1 MDAKSLRSLKPEL
14 DVFLSRYLPHFGR
27 DENHAHAR
35 TIVQGLLAGGDRRNV
50 ENMAEAIEGGVV
62 RTLQK
67 FIAQGV
73 WQAGGVLAELRSQV
87 VDVLGDEDAT
97 LIIDETGFPKKGTK
111 SVGVARQ
118 YAGILGRTDNCQVG
132 VFLSYCS
139 GKGHTLCDRRLFLPE
154 AWTKDRE
161 RCAAAGVPAGVIFR
175 TKPELA
181 AEMLEQ
187 AVRTGMPCRWVTA
200 DALYGSS
207 PTFVRTVRELQKWY
221 VLDVSSEA
229 HAWTARPAM
238 RPVGQTSGVG
248 GRPTKKPKPLVKPR
262 PVTDLVS
269 EIPASAWKR
278 CTVAEGSQGPRMY
291 EFAELTVW
299 FSEEGLPTDQP
310 ERLLFKRSVG
320 QDPELKFQRSN
331 APDSVPLKKVAEIGG
346 CRWCVEQD
354 FQCGKGECG
363 LDEYETRG
371 WIGWHHHTALSLLAL
386 WFLMLQKVRLGKKTS
401 PTHRAGSPNRAPQS
415 ARSAALERTRNPPL
429 VQSPA
434 TSQRRSPTLPRRTK
448 IPLAKTS
455 AR

>member
-14 DVFLSRYLPHFGR
+14 EVFLSRYLPHFGR

-50 ENMAEAIEGGVV
+50 ENMAEAIDGGVV

-73 WQAGGVLAELRSQV
+73 WEDREVLGELRRHV
-87 VDVLGDEDAT
+87 VEVLGDEDAT
-97 LIIDETGFPKKGTK
+97 LILDETGFPKKGLK

-139 GKGHTLCDRRLFLPE
+139 ARGHTLCDRRLFLPE
-154 AWTKDRE
+154 AWTTDRA
-161 RCAAAGVPAGVIFR
+161 RCEAAGVPAGVIFR

-181 AEMLEQ
+181 AEMVAEAVQ
-187 AVRTGMPCRWVTA
+187 AGMPCRWVTA
-200 DALYGSS
+200 DALYGNS
-207 PTFVRTVRELQKWY
+207 PTFVRTLRELKKWY

-229 HAWTARPAM
+229 RVWTAPPKMRPA
-238 RPVGQTSGVG
+238 RKGARAG
-248 GRPTKKPKPLVKPR
+248 GRPTKPPKPLTKPR
-262 PVTDLVS
+262 PVSDLVA
-269 EIPASAWKR
+269 ELPASAWKR
-278 CTVAEGSQGPRMY
+278 CTVAEGSQGPRIY

-299 FSEEGLPTDQP
+299 FSEEGLPAAAP

-320 QDPELKFQRSN
+320 QDAELKFQRSN
-331 APDSVPLKKVAEIGG
+331 APQSVPLKKVAEVGG

-354 FQCGKGECG
+354 FQCAKGECG

-371 WIGWHHHTALSLLAL
+371 WIGWHHHTALSLLSL
-386 WFLMLQKVRLGKKTS
+386 WFLTLQRVRLGEKTS
-401 PTHRAGSPNRAPQS
+401 PAHRAGSPHRAPLP
-415 ARSAALERTRNPPL
+415 ARTQTLGRTHHPAL
-429 VQSPA
+429 VQPSPA
-434 TSQRRSPTLPRRTK
+434 PQRARQTLSRRAKSTAAQTATK
-448 IPLAKTS
+448 
-455 AR
+455 